1 MAEETR
7 LVRVEERL
15 RIKIGEAKNL
25 QSRSHGSPGTRDVYC
40 ALSLDQE
47 EIFRTTTMERTLNP
61 FFGEEFQFE
70 VPRKFRYLGI
80 YVYDRDRH
88 LKQDKILGKVAIKRE
103 DLATYHNKEHWF
115 PLKPVDADSEVQG
128 KAHLELAL
136 QPQVGH
142 IQPKLTV
149 RVIECSELTIK
160 NGGCDPFATVTVTY
174 SNGKQISKRTKV
186 KKKTVSPYFNETF
199 VFEPELMEYKDKDV
213 SHYSIDGGE
222 VGEVV
227 VGLWHASPG
236 MGEQPAFLGEV
247 RVTLRGLQKQPT
259 STTTAW
265 YFLQPRAA
273 KHRPNK
279 ISSNSTPPGTLPGLG
294 SLRLKIHYTADHV
307 FPSGMYDRLRSLLL
321 QSVNVQ
327 PITSSAVY
335 ILGEIVAS
343 KMEAAQPLVRVLVHH
358 GQLVSVMR
366 ALASHEISK
375 LTDPTT
381 IFRGNTLVSKMM
393 DEGMRLAGLHY
404 LHSTLRPAM
413 EQVFLERKPCEI
425 DPTRV
430 KDANTIQTNLANLK
444 EYVERVFT
452 AITTS
457 GVRCPP
463 LMCEMFWCLREL
475 AATHFPKNKEVRYS
489 VISGFI
495 FLRFF
500 APAILGPR
508 LFDITTEQID
518 SQTNRTLTLISKTI
532 QSLGNL
538 VSCRGGAGSVCKE
551 EYMECVY
558 REFYTERHIQAVKQF
573 LELISTSSNSGT
585 TKQRPTMLQEHPVVL
600 KEGVMIKRAQ
610 GRKRFGRKNFKQRYF
625 RLTTQDLTYS
635 KTKGKE
641 PLCRIPLE
649 EILAV
654 ERLHEDSFKMKN
666 MFQIVQPQRALY
678 VQAGNCVEEKE
689 WIDILTKICH
699 TNSNR
704 LEKYHPSAYINGHW
718 LCCRAA
724 SEVAPGC
731 SEVSPGVE
739 AGLRM
744 VLDPDRD
751 LQRIHS
757 LIFTNMPRL
766 ETLMSA
772 CECQA
777 VYGASDMCVIPG
789 GGSLIEDVPSCFK
802 TLTALREAAYALQHE
817 HRAYFRRLARDT
829 KYGSKQAPIGD
840 DNYLHLAAR
849 AGFDSQLTKRAY
861 ETDSLNQRCTDT
873 DHCYD
878 IGFLKRI
885 EDRRYDDTLRKCL
898 DSDSINRS
906 LNNTLRSE
914 KSERNGSENVE
925 NCKRLDSSILLA
937 TDGINLSGT
946 LSRKLN
952 NYDNTRKLDECTL
965 TRRIRDDINDIS
977 CTAMS
982 LKLGR
987 GQEKQIFKR
996 TSDLQFTRKM
1006 VYIEI
1011 ISCNFTNETAILFHH
1026 NNILALFY
1034 V

>member
-15 RIKIGEAKNL
+15 RIKIGEVKNL
-25 QSRSHGSPGTRDVYC
+25 PSRSHGSPDTRDVYC
-40 ALSLDQE
+40 TLSLDQE
-47 EIFRTTTMERTLNP
+47 EIFRTTTMERTLTP

-70 VPRKFRYLGI
+70 VPRKFRYLSI

-103 DLATYHNKEHWF
+103 ELATYHNKEHWF
-115 PLKPVDADSEVQG
+115 PLRPVDADSEVQG

-142 IQPKLTV
+142 AQPKLTV
-149 RVIECSELTIK
+149 KVIECSELTIK
-160 NGGCDPFATVTVTY
+160 NGGCDPFAVVTVTY
-174 SNGKQISKRTKV
+174 SNGKHISKRTKI
-186 KKKTVSPYFNETF
+186 KKKTVSPRFNEIF
-199 VFEPELMEYKDKDV
+199 VFEPELTESKDKDV

-222 VGEVV
+222 IEEIIVGV
-227 VGLWHASPG
+227 WHDSPG

-247 RVTLRGLQKQPT
+247 RVLLRGLQTQPV
-259 STTTAW
+259 SPMTAW
-265 YFLQPRAA
+265 YFLQPRSA
-273 KHRPNK
+273 KHRDSK
-279 ISSNSTPPGTLPGLG
+279 ISGTSTPPSSIPCIG

-307 FPSGMYDRLRSLLL
+307 FPSKMYEKLESLLL
-321 QSVNVQ
+321 QSVSVH

-343 KMEAAQPLVRVLVHH
+343 KMEAAQPLVRILVHH
-358 GQLVSVMR
+358 EQLVSVLR
-366 ALASHEISK
+366 TLANYEISK

-404 LHSTLRPAM
+404 LHCTLRPAM

-430 KDANTIQTNLANLK
+430 KDANTIQANLANLK
-444 EYVERVFT
+444 EYVRRVFM

-463 LMCEMFWCLREL
+463 LMCEMFWSLREL
-475 AATHFPKNKEVRYS
+475 AARHFPFNKEVRYS

-538 VSCRGGAGSVCKE
+538 VSCRGGTGSVCKE

-558 REFYTERHIQAVKQF
+558 REFYTEQHIQAVKQF
-573 LELISTSSNSGT
+573 LELISTGSSSGT
-585 TKQRPTMLQEHPVVL
+585 IKQRPAPLQEQPVVL

-625 RLTTQDLTYS
+625 RLTTQDLSYS
-635 KTKGKE
+635 KSRGKE
-641 PLCRIPLE
+641 PLCKIPLR

-666 MFQIVQPQRALY
+666 MFQIVQRQRALY
-678 VQAGNCVEEKE
+678 VQASNCVEEKE
-689 WIDILTKICH
+689 WIDILTKICQ

-724 SEVAPGC
+724 LDNAPGC
-731 SEVSPGVE
+731 SEVSPGIE
-739 AGLRM
+739 AGLKM
-744 VLDPDRD
+744 SLDPDRD

-766 ETLMSA
+766 ETLISA

-777 VYGASDMCVIPG
+777 VYGANKLCMLPG
-789 GGSLIEDVPSCFK
+789 GGPPIEDVPSCFK
-802 TLTALREAAYALQHE
+802 TLTSLRETSFALQQE
-817 HRAYFRRLARDT
+817 HRAYSRKLARET

-840 DNYLHLAAR
+840 DNYLHLAAS
-849 AGFDSQLTKRAY
+849 AGFDGALAKRVY
-861 ETDSLNQRCTDT
+861 ESDSPIIHRGDVERR
-873 DHCYD
+873 YEEEEAS
-878 IGFLKRI
+878 KRV
-885 EDRRYDDTLRKCL
+885 EDRRHEDPRRKCFESDFSNRRYENDHSLPKRFETNTAETMKSLKNDLKRFDNSLLKHGTLRV
-898 DSDSINRS
+898 
-906 LNNTLRSE
+906 E
-914 KSERNGSENVE
+914 KPERNRNENLE
-925 NCKRLDSSILLA
+925 SQRKLQDTSSLLR
-937 TDGINLSGT
+937 TDGINLSGS
-946 LSRKLN
+946 LSRKLR
-952 NYDNTRKLDECTL
+952 NYENTRKLDERTL
-965 TRRIRDDINDIS
+965 PRRITDDASD
-977 CTAMS
+977 MS
-982 LKLGR
+982 L
-987 GQEKQIFKR
+987 
-996 TSDLQFTRKM
+996 
-1006 VYIEI
+1006 
-1011 ISCNFTNETAILFHH
+1011 NP
-1026 NNILALFY
+1026 
-1034 V
+1034 

>member
-15 RIKIGEAKNL
+15 KIKIGEVKNL
-25 QSRSHGSPGTRDVYC
+25 QSRSHGSPSTRDVYC
-40 ALSLDQE
+40 VLSLDQE

-103 DLATYHNKEHWF
+103 ELASYHNKEHWF

-136 QPQVGH
+136 QPQVEH
-142 IQPKLTV
+142 AQPKLTV

-160 NGGCDPFATVTVTY
+160 NSSCDPFATVTVIY

-186 KKKTVSPYFNETF
+186 RKKTSSPYFNETF
-199 VFEPELMEYKDKDV
+199 IFEPELIETKDKDI
-213 SHYSIDGGE
+213 SHYSMEGAE

-236 MGEQPAFLGEV
+236 MGEQSVFLGEI
-247 RVTLRGLQKQPT
+247 RVTLKGLPT

-273 KHRPNK
+273 KHRPCK
-279 ISSNSTPPGTLPGLG
+279 ITNNSTSPGTLPGLG

-307 FPSGMYDRLRSLLL
+307 FPSKMYDRLRNLLL

-343 KMEAAQPLVRVLVHH
+343 KMEAAQPLVKVLVHH

-413 EQVFLERKPCEI
+413 EQVFLEKKQCEI

-430 KDANTIQTNLANLK
+430 KDSNTIQTNLTNLK
-444 EYVERVFT
+444 EYVERVFI

-508 LFDITTEQID
+508 LFDITSEQID

-558 REFYTERHIQAVKQF
+558 REFYTDRHIQAVKQF
-573 LELISTSSNSGT
+573 LELISTSSNTSSF
-585 TKQRPTMLQEHPVVL
+585 TKQRPTMLQEQPVVL
-600 KEGVMIKRAQ
+600 KEGIMIKRAQ

-641 PLCRIPLE
+641 PLCKISLE

-666 MFQIVQPQRALY
+666 MFQIIQPQRALY

-689 WIDILTKICH
+689 WIDILTKICQ

-724 SEVAPGC
+724 AEVAPGC
-731 SEVSPGVE
+731 SEVSPGIE

-757 LIFTNMPRL
+757 LIFTNMSRL
-766 ETLMSA
+766 ETLMNA

-777 VYGASDMCVIPG
+777 VYGASDICVIPD
-789 GGSLIEDVPSCFK
+789 GGSPIEDVPSCFK
-802 TLTALREAAYALQHE
+802 TLNALREVAYALQRE

-840 DNYLHLAAR
+840 DNYLHLASR
-849 AGFDSQLTKRAY
+849 AGFDNQLPKRMY
-861 ETDSLNQRCTDT
+861 ELDSVNQRCIETEHYDT
-873 DHCYD
+873 TFSRK
-878 IGFLKRI
+878 IV
-885 EDRRYDDTLRKCL
+885 ENQRYDDTFRKCF
-898 DSDSINRS
+898 DSGSINRRYENESNLLRRYENSSDAIKSIQNDLRKFDHS
-906 LNNTLRSE
+906 LNNSLRSD
-914 KSERNGSENVE
+914 KSERNGNENIE
-925 NCKRLDSSILLA
+925 NHKSTNLLTTDS
-937 TDGINLSGT
+937 INLSGT
-946 LSRKLN
+946 LSRRLA
-952 NYDNTRKLDECTL
+952 NYDNTRILDECT
-965 TRRIRDDINDIS
+965 RRLKHDAPDIS
-977 CTAMS
+977 CNS
-982 LKLGR
+982 LNER
-987 GQEKQIFKR
+987 G
-996 TSDLQFTRKM
+996 
-1006 VYIEI
+1006 
-1011 ISCNFTNETAILFHH
+1011 NH
-1026 NNILALFY
+1026 
-1034 V
+1034 

>member
-1 MAEETR
+1 
-7 LVRVEERL
+7 
-15 RIKIGEAKNL
+15 
-25 QSRSHGSPGTRDVYC
+25 
-40 ALSLDQE
+40 
-47 EIFRTTTMERTLNP
+47 MERTLNP

-128 KAHLELAL
+128 KAHLELS
-136 QPQVGH
+136 
-142 IQPKLTV
+142 IIFDYMYC
-149 RVIECSELTIK
+149 RIIECSELTIK
-160 NGGCDPFATVTVTY
+160 NGSCDPFATVTVIY

-186 KKKTVSPYFNETF
+186 KKKTASPRFNETF
-199 VFEPELMEYKDKDV
+199 VFEPELTETRDKDV
-213 SHYSIDGGE
+213 SHYSIEGAE

-236 MGEQPAFLGEV
+236 MGEQPVFLGEI
-247 RVTLRGLQKQPT
+247 RVTLKGLQKQPT

-273 KHRPNK
+273 KHRPSK

-294 SLRLKIHYTADHV
+294 SLRLKIHYVADHV
-307 FPSGMYDRLRSLLL
+307 FSSEMYDRLKSLLL
-321 QSVNVQ
+321 QSVNIQ

-413 EQVFLERKPCEI
+413 EQVFLEKKPCEI
-425 DPTRV
+425 DPSRV
-430 KDANTIQTNLANLK
+430 KDGNTIETNLTNLK
-444 EYVERVFT
+444 EYVERVFM

-573 LELISTSSNSGT
+573 LELISTSSNSSGI
-585 TKQRPTMLQEHPVVL
+585 TKQRPMVLQEQPVVL

-625 RLTTQDLTYS
+625 RLTTHDLTYS

-641 PLCRIPLE
+641 PLCKIPLE

-666 MFQIVQPQRALY
+666 MFQIIQPQRALY

-689 WIDILTKICH
+689 WIDILTKICQ

-718 LCCRAA
+718 LCCRAVA
-724 SEVAPGC
+724 EVAPGC
-731 SEVSPGVE
+731 SQVSPGVE

-766 ETLMSA
+766 ETLMNA

-777 VYGASDMCVIPG
+777 VYGASDMCVIPD
-789 GGSLIEDVPSCFK
+789 GGSPIEDVPSCFK
-802 TLTALREAAYALQHE
+802 TLNALREAAYALQRE
-817 HRAYFRRLARDT
+817 HRAYFRKLARDT

-840 DNYLHLAAR
+840 DNYLHLASR
-849 AGFDSQLTKRAY
+849 AGFDNQFTKRMF
-861 ETDSLNQRCTDT
+861 ESDGLNQRSIDT
-873 DHCYD
+873 EHYD
-878 IGFLKRI
+878 TGFSRKMV
-885 EDRRYDDTLRKCL
+885 ENQRYDETLRKRL
-898 DSDSINRS
+898 DSDSINP
-906 LNNTLRSE
+906 
-914 KSERNGSENVE
+914 
-925 NCKRLDSSILLA
+925 DS
-937 TDGINLSGT
+937 INLSGT
-946 LSRKLN
+946 LSRKLG
-952 NYDNTRKLDECTL
+952 NYDNTRMLSECTL
-965 TRRIRDDINDIS
+965 TRRLQDEVPDIPCNS
-977 CTAMS
+977 MS
-982 LKLGR
+982 ER
-987 GQEKQIFKR
+987 G
-996 TSDLQFTRKM
+996 
-1006 VYIEI
+1006 
-1011 ISCNFTNETAILFHH
+1011 NH
-1026 NNILALFY
+1026 
-1034 V
+1034 

>member
-15 RIKIGEAKNL
+15 KIKIGEVKNL
-25 QSRSHGSPGTRDVYC
+25 QSRSHGSPSTRDVYC
-40 ALSLDQE
+40 VLSLDQE

-103 DLATYHNKEHWF
+103 ELASYHNKEHWF

-136 QPQVGH
+136 QPQVEH
-142 IQPKLTV
+142 AQPKLTV

-160 NGGCDPFATVTVTY
+160 NSSCDPFATVTVIY

-186 KKKTVSPYFNETF
+186 RKKTSSPYFNETF
-199 VFEPELMEYKDKDV
+199 IFEPELTETKDKDI
-213 SHYSIDGGE
+213 SHYSMEGAE

-236 MGEQPAFLGEV
+236 MGEQSVFLGEI
-247 RVTLRGLQKQPT
+247 RVTLKGLPT

-273 KHRPNK
+273 KHRPYK
-279 ISSNSTPPGTLPGLG
+279 ISNNSTSPGTLPGLG

-307 FPSGMYDRLRSLLL
+307 FPSEMYDRLRNLLL

-343 KMEAAQPLVRVLVHH
+343 KMEAAQPLVKVLVHH

-413 EQVFLERKPCEI
+413 EQVFLEKKQCEI

-430 KDANTIQTNLANLK
+430 KDSNTIQTNLANLK
-444 EYVERVFT
+444 EYVERVFI

-508 LFDITTEQID
+508 LFDITSEQID

-558 REFYTERHIQAVKQF
+558 REFYTDRHIQAVKQF
-573 LELISTSSNSGT
+573 LELISTSSNTSSF
-585 TKQRPTMLQEHPVVL
+585 TKQRPTMLQEQPVVL
-600 KEGVMIKRAQ
+600 KEGIMIKRAQ

-641 PLCRIPLE
+641 PLCKIPLE

-666 MFQIVQPQRALY
+666 MFQIIQPQRALY

-689 WIDILTKICH
+689 WIDILTKICQ

-724 SEVAPGC
+724 AEVAPGC
-731 SEVSPGVE
+731 SEVSPGIE

-757 LIFTNMPRL
+757 LIFTNMSRL
-766 ETLMSA
+766 ETLMNA

-777 VYGASDMCVIPG
+777 VYGASDICVIPD
-789 GGSLIEDVPSCFK
+789 GGSPIEDVPSCFK
-802 TLTALREAAYALQHE
+802 TLNALREAAYALQGE

-840 DNYLHLAAR
+840 DNYLHLASR
-849 AGFDSQLTKRAY
+849 AGFENQLTKRIY
-861 ETDSLNQRCTDT
+861 EDSVNQRCIETEHYDT
-873 DHCYD
+873 TFSRK
-878 IGFLKRI
+878 IV
-885 EDRRYDDTLRKCL
+885 ENQRYDDTFRKCF
-898 DSDSINRS
+898 DSGSINRRYENESNLLRRYENSSDAIKSIQNDLRKFDHS
-906 LNNTLRSE
+906 LNNSLRSD
-914 KSERNGSENVE
+914 KSERNGNENIE
-925 NCKRLDSSILLA
+925 NHKSTNLLTADS
-937 TDGINLSGT
+937 INLSGT
-946 LSRKLN
+946 LSRRLA
-952 NYDNTRKLDECTL
+952 NYDNTRILDECTL
-965 TRRIRDDINDIS
+965 TRRLKHDAPDIS
-977 CTAMS
+977 CNS
-982 LKLGR
+982 LNER
-987 GQEKQIFKR
+987 G
-996 TSDLQFTRKM
+996 
-1006 VYIEI
+1006 
-1011 ISCNFTNETAILFHH
+1011 NH
-1026 NNILALFY
+1026 
-1034 V
+1034 

>member
-15 RIKIGEAKNL
+15 KIKIGEAKNL
-25 QSRSHGSPGTRDVYC
+25 QSRGHGSLGTRDVYC

-88 LKQDKILGKVAIKRE
+88 LKQDKILGKVAIKRD

-115 PLKPVDADSEVQG
+115 PLRPVDADSEVQG
-128 KAHLELAL
+128 KVHIEFGL
-136 QPQVGH
+136 QPQ
-142 IQPKLTV
+142 IDNLQTKLII
-149 RVIECSELTIK
+149 RIIECYELTIK
-160 NGGCDPFATVTVTY
+160 NNGCDPFATITIIY
-174 SNGKQISKRTKV
+174 NNGKQITKRTKV
-186 KKKTVSPYFNETF
+186 KKKTISPYFNETF
-199 VFEPELMEYKDKDV
+199 IFDTELNDTNNKNDKDKDV
-213 SHYSIDGGE
+213 SNYTIDNNGE
-222 VGEVV
+222 IDEAVIS
-227 VGLWHASPG
+227 LWHASSG
-236 MGEQPAFLGEV
+236 MGEQPIFLGEI
-247 RVTLRGLQKQPT
+247 RVTLRGLQKQT
-259 STTTAW
+259 TNTTTAW
-265 YFLQPRAA
+265 YFLQPRSI
-273 KHRPNK
+273 KNRPNK
-279 ISSNSTPPGTLPGLG
+279 FNNNNSTTTIMTTSSSTITSMASLKTSTTSTTTTAGTLQPCLG

-307 FPSGMYDRLRSLLL
+307 FPSNVYDKLRNLLL
-321 QSVNVQ
+321 QSVTIK

-335 ILGEIVAS
+335 ILGEIVSS

-366 ALASHEISK
+366 ALACHEISK

-404 LHSTLRPAM
+404 LHSTLRPSM
-413 EQVFLERKPCEI
+413 EQVISEKKPCEI

-430 KDANTIQTNLANLK
+430 KDSTTIETNLINLK
-444 EYVERVFT
+444 EYVDKVFT

-457 GVRCPP
+457 GVRCPQ

-475 AATHFPKNKEVRYS
+475 AAIHFPKNKEVRYS

-508 LFDITTEQID
+508 LFDVTNEQID

-551 EYMECVY
+551 EYMEGVY
-558 REFYTERHIQAVKQF
+558 REFYTDKHIQAVKQF
-573 LELISTSSNSGT
+573 LELISTSSSSGMT
-585 TKQRPTMLQEHPVVL
+585 RQRPTILQEQPVVL

-641 PLCRIPLE
+641 PLCRILLE

-678 VQAGNCVEEKE
+678 VQASNCVEEKE

-718 LCCRAA
+718 LCCKAV
-724 SEVAPGC
+724 SEIAPGC

-751 LQRIHS
+751 FQRIHS

-777 VYGASDMCVIPG
+777 VYGASEMCVLPG
-789 GGSLIEDVPSCFK
+789 GNSPIEDVPSSFK
-802 TLTALREAAYALQHE
+802 TLTALREASFALQHE

-849 AGFDSQLTKRAY
+849 FNDQIPRRNY
-861 ETDSLNQRCTDT
+861 DIDNFNQRCIEPGICNDIQTTDNTRKYDNLTINHKYDYDNNT
-873 DHCYD
+873 DKLKCIHND
-878 IGFLKRI
+878 INNI
-885 EDRRYDDTLRKCL
+885 ERNTSNSKNGSDIKIDKNNINDDNIK
-898 DSDSINRS
+898 INDVCNI
-906 LNNTLRSE
+906 LNN
-914 KSERNGSENVE
+914 
-925 NCKRLDSSILLA
+925 
-937 TDGINLSGT
+937 DGINLSDT
-946 LSRKLN
+946 SLN
-952 NYDNTRKLDECTL
+952 NKLCSYDNTKKISDSTL
-965 TRRIRDDINDIS
+965 TRRIRDDPSTIS
-977 CTAMS
+977 
-982 LKLGR
+982 GR
-987 GQEKQIFKR
+987 G
-996 TSDLQFTRKM
+996 
-1006 VYIEI
+1006 
-1011 ISCNFTNETAILFHH
+1011 NH
-1026 NNILALFY
+1026 
-1034 V
+1034 

>member
-15 RIKIGEAKNL
+15 KIKIGEAKNL
-25 QSRSHGSPGTRDVYC
+25 QSRSHGSPSTRDVYC
-40 ALSLDQE
+40 TLSLDQE

-115 PLKPVDADSEVQG
+115 PLKPVNADSEVQG
-128 KAHLELAL
+128 KVHLELAL
-136 QPQVGH
+136 QPQVEH
-142 IQPKLTV
+142 AQPKLTV

-160 NGGCDPFATVTVTY
+160 NGSCDPFATVTVIY
-174 SNGKQISKRTKV
+174 SNGKQISKRTKGR
-186 KKKTVSPYFNETF
+186 KKTASPYFNETF
-199 VFEPELMEYKDKDV
+199 VFEPELTEIKDKDI
-213 SHYSIDGGE
+213 SHYSMEGAE

-227 VGLWHASPG
+227 VSLWHASPG
-236 MGEQPAFLGEV
+236 MGEQSVFLGEI
-247 RVTLRGLQKQPT
+247 RVTLKGLQKQPT

-273 KHRPNK
+273 KHRPCK
-279 ISSNSTPPGTLPGLG
+279 ISNNSTSPGTLPGLG
-294 SLRLKIHYTADHV
+294 SLRLKVHYTADHV
-307 FPSGMYDRLRSLLL
+307 FPSEMYDRLRSLLL

-343 KMEAAQPLVRVLVHH
+343 KMEAAQPLVKVLVHH

-413 EQVFLERKPCEI
+413 EQVFLDKKQCEI
-425 DPTRV
+425 DPSRV
-430 KDANTIQTNLANLK
+430 KDGNTVQTNLANLK

-558 REFYTERHIQAVKQF
+558 REFYTDRHIQAVKQF
-573 LELISTSSNSGT
+573 LELISTSSNTSSFI
-585 TKQRPTMLQEHPVVL
+585 KQRPTMLQEQPVVL
-600 KEGVMIKRAQ
+600 KEGIMIKRAQ

-641 PLCRIPLE
+641 PLCKIPLE

-666 MFQIVQPQRALY
+666 MFQIIQPQRALY

-689 WIDILTKICH
+689 WIDILTKICQ

-718 LCCRAA
+718 LCCRAVA
-724 SEVAPGC
+724 EVAPGC
-731 SEVSPGVE
+731 SEVSPGIE

-766 ETLMSA
+766 ETLMNA

-777 VYGASDMCVIPG
+777 VYGASDICVIPD
-789 GGSLIEDVPSCFK
+789 GGSPIEDVPSCFK
-802 TLTALREAAYALQHE
+802 TLNALREAAYALQRE

-840 DNYLHLAAR
+840 DNYLHLASR
-849 AGFDSQLTKRAY
+849 AGFDNQLTKRTY
-861 ETDSLNQRCTDT
+861 ELDNQRCIETEHYDT
-873 DHCYD
+873 AFSRK
-878 IGFLKRI
+878 IV
-885 EDRRYDDTLRKCL
+885 ENQRYDDTFRKCF
-898 DSDSINRS
+898 DSDSINRRYENESNLLRRYENSSDTIKSIQNDLRKFDHS
-906 LNNTLRSE
+906 LNNTLRSD
-914 KSERNGSENVE
+914 KSERNGNENIE
-925 NCKRLDSSILLA
+925 NHKSTSLLTADS
-937 TDGINLSGT
+937 INLSGT
-946 LSRKLN
+946 LSRRLG
-952 NYDNTRKLDECTL
+952 NYDNTRMLDECTL
-965 TRRIRDDINDIS
+965 TRRLKHEAPDIS
-977 CTAMS
+977 CNSMS
-982 LKLGR
+982 ER
-987 GQEKQIFKR
+987 G
-996 TSDLQFTRKM
+996 
-1006 VYIEI
+1006 
-1011 ISCNFTNETAILFHH
+1011 NH
-1026 NNILALFY
+1026 
-1034 V
+1034 

>member
-1 MAEETR
+1 MLA
-7 LVRVEERL
+7 
-15 RIKIGEAKNL
+15 IKLPILSTGEAKNL

-40 ALSLDQE
+40 TLSLDQE

-136 QPQVGH
+136 QPQVEH
-142 IQPKLTV
+142 AQPKLTV
-149 RVIECSELTIK
+149 RIIECSELTIK
-160 NGGCDPFATVTVTY
+160 NGSCDPFATVTVIY

-186 KKKTVSPYFNETF
+186 KKKTASPRFNETF
-199 VFEPELMEYKDKDV
+199 VFEPELIETRDKDV
-213 SHYSIDGGE
+213 SHYSIEGAE

-236 MGEQPAFLGEV
+236 MGEQPVFLGEI
-247 RVTLRGLQKQPT
+247 RVTLKGLQKQPT

-273 KHRPNK
+273 KHRPSK

-294 SLRLKIHYTADHV
+294 SLRLKIHYVADHV
-307 FPSGMYDRLRSLLL
+307 FSSEMYDRLKSLLL

-413 EQVFLERKPCEI
+413 EQVFLEKKPCEI

-430 KDANTIQTNLANLK
+430 KDGNTIETNLTNLK
-444 EYVERVFT
+444 EYVERVFM

-573 LELISTSSNSGT
+573 LELISTSSNSSGI
-585 TKQRPTMLQEHPVVL
+585 TKQRPMVLQEQPVVL

-625 RLTTQDLTYS
+625 RLTTHDLTYS

-641 PLCRIPLE
+641 PLCKIPLE

-666 MFQIVQPQRALY
+666 MFQIIQPQRALY

-689 WIDILTKICH
+689 WIDILTKICQ

-718 LCCRAA
+718 LCCRAVA
-724 SEVAPGC
+724 EVAPGC
-731 SEVSPGVE
+731 SQVSPGVE

-766 ETLMSA
+766 ETLMNA

-777 VYGASDMCVIPG
+777 VYGASDMCVIPD
-789 GGSLIEDVPSCFK
+789 GGSPIEDVPSCFK
-802 TLTALREAAYALQHE
+802 TLNALREAAYALQRE
-817 HRAYFRRLARDT
+817 HRAYFRKLARDT

-840 DNYLHLAAR
+840 DNYLHLASR
-849 AGFDSQLTKRAY
+849 AGFDNQFTKRMF
-861 ETDSLNQRCTDT
+861 ESDGLNQRSIETEHYDT
-873 DHCYD
+873 
-878 IGFLKRI
+878 GFSRKMV
-885 EDRRYDDTLRKCL
+885 ESQRYDETLRKRL
-898 DSDSINRS
+898 DSDSINP
-906 LNNTLRSE
+906 
-914 KSERNGSENVE
+914 
-925 NCKRLDSSILLA
+925 DS
-937 TDGINLSGT
+937 INLSGT
-946 LSRKLN
+946 LSRKLG
-952 NYDNTRKLDECTL
+952 NYDNTRMLSECTL
-965 TRRIRDDINDIS
+965 TRRLQDEVPDIS
-977 CTAMS
+977 CNSMS
-982 LKLGR
+982 ER
-987 GQEKQIFKR
+987 G
-996 TSDLQFTRKM
+996 
-1006 VYIEI
+1006 
-1011 ISCNFTNETAILFHH
+1011 NH
-1026 NNILALFY
+1026 
-1034 V
+1034 

>member
-25 QSRSHGSPGTRDVYC
+25 QSRSHGSPSTRDVYC
-40 ALSLDQE
+40 TLSLDQE

-115 PLKPVDADSEVQG
+115 PLKPVNADSEVQG
-128 KAHLELAL
+128 KVHLELAL
-136 QPQVGH
+136 QPQVEH
-142 IQPKLTV
+142 AQPKLTV
-149 RVIECSELTIK
+149 RIIECSELTIK
-160 NGGCDPFATVTVTY
+160 NGSCDPFATVTVIY

-186 KKKTVSPYFNETF
+186 RKKTASPYFNETF
-199 VFEPELMEYKDKDV
+199 VFEPELMEIKDKDV
-213 SHYSIDGGE
+213 SHYSMEGAE

-227 VGLWHASPG
+227 VSLWHASPG
-236 MGEQPAFLGEV
+236 MGEQSVFLGEI
-247 RVTLRGLQKQPT
+247 RVTLKGLQKQPT
-259 STTTAW
+259 STSTAW

-273 KHRPNK
+273 KHRPCK
-279 ISSNSTPPGTLPGLG
+279 ISNNSTSPGTIPSLG

-307 FPSGMYDRLRSLLL
+307 FPSEMYDKLRSLLL
-321 QSVNVQ
+321 QSVKVQ

-413 EQVFLERKPCEI
+413 EQVFLDKKQCEI

-430 KDANTIQTNLANLK
+430 KDSNTIQTNLENLK
-444 EYVERVFT
+444 EYVERIFT

-558 REFYTERHIQAVKQF
+558 REFYTDRHIQAVKQF
-573 LELISTSSNSGT
+573 LELISTSSNSSSF
-585 TKQRPTMLQEHPVVL
+585 TKQRSTMLQEQPVVL
-600 KEGVMIKRAQ
+600 KEGIMIKRAQ

-641 PLCRIPLE
+641 PLCKIPLE

-666 MFQIVQPQRALY
+666 MFQIIQPQRALY

-689 WIDILTKICH
+689 WIDILTKICQ

-718 LCCRAA
+718 LCCRAVA
-724 SEVAPGC
+724 EVAPGC

-766 ETLMSA
+766 ETLMNA

-777 VYGASDMCVIPG
+777 VYGASDICVIPD
-789 GGSLIEDVPSCFK
+789 GGSPIEDVPSCFK
-802 TLTALREAAYALQHE
+802 TLNALREAAYALQRE

-840 DNYLHLAAR
+840 DNYLHLASR
-849 AGFDSQLTKRAY
+849 AGFDNQLTKRTY
-861 ETDSLNQRCTDT
+861 ELDSVNQRCIEMEHYDT
-873 DHCYD
+873 AFSRK
-878 IGFLKRI
+878 IV
-885 EDRRYDDTLRKCL
+885 ENQRYDDTFRKCF
-898 DSDSINRS
+898 DSDSINRRYENESNLMRRYENSNDTIKSIQNDLRKFDHS
-906 LNNTLRSE
+906 LNNTLRSD
-914 KSERNGSENVE
+914 KSERNGNENIE
-925 NCKRLDSSILLA
+925 NHKSASLLMTDS
-937 TDGINLSGT
+937 INLSGT
-946 LSRKLN
+946 LSRRLG
-952 NYDNTRKLDECTL
+952 NYDNTRMLDECTL
-965 TRRIRDDINDIS
+965 TRRLKHDASDIS
-977 CTAMS
+977 CDSMS
-982 LKLGR
+982 ER
-987 GQEKQIFKR
+987 G
-996 TSDLQFTRKM
+996 
-1006 VYIEI
+1006 
-1011 ISCNFTNETAILFHH
+1011 NH
-1026 NNILALFY
+1026 
-1034 V
+1034 

>member
-15 RIKIGEAKNL
+15 RIKIGEVKNL
-25 QSRSHGSPGTRDVYC
+25 QSRSHGSPSTRDVYC

-103 DLATYHNKEHWF
+103 ELATYHNKEHWF

-128 KAHLELAL
+128 KAHLELVL
-136 QPQVGH
+136 QPQVEH
-142 IQPKLTV
+142 AQPKLTV

-160 NGGCDPFATVTVTY
+160 NGSCDPFATVTVIY

-186 KKKTVSPYFNETF
+186 KKKTASPYFNETF
-199 VFEPELMEYKDKDV
+199 VFEPELTETKDKDI
-213 SHYSIDGGE
+213 SHYSIEGAE

-236 MGEQPAFLGEV
+236 MGEQSVFLGEI
-247 RVTLRGLQKQPT
+247 RVTLKGLQKQPT
-259 STTTAW
+259 STTPAW

-273 KHRPNK
+273 KHRPCK
-279 ISSNSTPPGTLPGLG
+279 ISNNTTSPGTLPGLG

-307 FPSGMYDRLRSLLL
+307 FPSEMYDRLRSLLL

-413 EQVFLERKPCEI
+413 EQVFLEKKQCEI

-430 KDANTIQTNLANLK
+430 KDGNTIQTNLANLK

-508 LFDITTEQID
+508 LFDITNEQID

-558 REFYTERHIQAVKQF
+558 REFYTDRHIQAVKQF
-573 LELISTSSNSGT
+573 LELISTSSNTSSF
-585 TKQRPTMLQEHPVVL
+585 TKQRSTMLQEQPVVL
-600 KEGVMIKRAQ
+600 KEGIYFLVMHTIDCDKRIMIKRAQ

-641 PLCRIPLE
+641 PLCKIPLE

-666 MFQIVQPQRALY
+666 MFQIIQPQRALY
-678 VQAGNCVEEKE
+678 VQASNCVEEKE
-689 WIDILTKICH
+689 WIDILTKICQ

-718 LCCRAA
+718 LCCRAVT
-724 SEVAPGC
+724 EVAPGC
-731 SEVSPGVE
+731 SEVSPGIE

-757 LIFTNMPRL
+757 LIFTNMSRL
-766 ETLMSA
+766 ETLMNA

-777 VYGASDMCVIPG
+777 VYGASDICVIPD
-789 GGSLIEDVPSCFK
+789 GGSPIEDVPSCFK
-802 TLTALREAAYALQHE
+802 TLNALREAAYALQRE

-840 DNYLHLAAR
+840 DNYLHLASR
-849 AGFDSQLTKRAY
+849 AGFDNQLTKRPY
-861 ETDSLNQRCTDT
+861 ESDSVNQRIDT
-873 DHCYD
+873 ELYD
-878 IGFLKRI
+878 TAFSRKIV
-885 EDRRYDDTLRKCL
+885 ENQRYDDTFRKCF
-898 DSDSINRS
+898 DSDSINRRYENESNLLRRYENSSDTIKSIQNDLRKFDHS
-906 LNNTLRSE
+906 LHNTLRSD
-914 KSERNGSENVE
+914 KLERNGNENIE
-925 NCKRLDSSILLA
+925 NHKSTSLLTA
-937 TDGINLSGT
+937 DNINLSGT
-946 LSRKLN
+946 LSRRLG
-952 NYDNTRKLDECTL
+952 NYDNTRMLDECTL
-965 TRRIRDDINDIS
+965 TRRLKHDAADIS
-977 CTAMS
+977 CNSMS
-982 LKLGR
+982 ER
-987 GQEKQIFKR
+987 G
-996 TSDLQFTRKM
+996 
-1006 VYIEI
+1006 
-1011 ISCNFTNETAILFHH
+1011 NH
-1026 NNILALFY
+1026 
-1034 V
+1034 

>member
-15 RIKIGEAKNL
+15 KIKIGEVKNL
-25 QSRSHGSPGTRDVYC
+25 LSRGHGSPGTRDVYC

-47 EIFRTTTMERTLNP
+47 EIFRTSTIERTLNP

-115 PLKPVDADSEVQG
+115 PLRPVDADSEVQG

-136 QPQVGH
+136 QPQVNH
-142 IQPKLTV
+142 AQPKLTV
-149 RVIECSELTIK
+149 RVIECSELTLK
-160 NGGCDPFATVTVTY
+160 NGGCDPFATVTVIY
-174 SNGKQISKRTKV
+174 SNGKQIIKRTKV

-199 VFEPELMEYKDKDV
+199 TFEPELIEPKDKDV

-236 MGEQPAFLGEV
+236 MGEQSAFLGEV
-247 RVTLRGLQKQPT
+247 RVTLRGLKKQLT

-273 KHRPNK
+273 KNRPSK
-279 ISSNSTPPGTLPGLG
+279 ITHNSSPPGTLPGLG
-294 SLRLKIHYTADHV
+294 SLRLKLHYTADHV
-307 FPSGMYDRLRSLLL
+307 FPSEMYDRLRSLLL

-413 EQVFLERKPCEI
+413 EQVFLEKKPCEI

-475 AATHFPKNKEVRYS
+475 AATYFPKNKEVRYS

-551 EYMECVY
+551 EYMEGVY
-558 REFYTERHIQAVKQF
+558 REFYTEKHIQAVKQF
-573 LELISTSSNSGT
+573 LELISTSSSSSSSSSSGMT
-585 TKQRPTMLQEHPVVL
+585 RQRPTILQEQPVVL
-600 KEGVMIKRAQ
+600 KEGINFLFTHSTNCGKRVMIKRAQ

-641 PLCRIPLE
+641 PLCRILLE

-704 LEKYHPSAYINGHW
+704 LES
-718 LCCRAA
+718 CRAV

-731 SEVSPGVE
+731 SEVSPGIE

-757 LIFTNMPRL
+757 LIFTNMARL

-777 VYGASDMCVIPG
+777 VYGASEMCVLPG
-789 GGSLIEDVPSCFK
+789 GGSPIEDVPSCFK
-802 TLTALREAAYALQHE
+802 TLTALSDAAFGLQQE
-817 HRAYFRRLARDT
+817 HRAYFRKLARDT

-849 AGFDSQLTKRAY
+849 AGFDNQLTKRAAY
-861 ETDSLNQRCTDT
+861 TDSDGRNQQCIEAGLCYDGFTRRIETDRK
-873 DHCYD
+873 YD
-878 IGFLKRI
+878 
-885 EDRRYDDTLRKCL
+885 ESLRKCL
-898 DSDSINRS
+898 DSDSINRRYENENNTLKLYESNAESIRSIQNDLNKFDRS
-906 LNNTLRSE
+906 LNNTL
-914 KSERNGSENVE
+914 KSDRVVERNGNENLENHRRMEMNNLLSSEGV
-925 NCKRLDSSILLA
+925 S
-937 TDGINLSGT
+937 LSGS
-946 LSRKLN
+946 LSRKLS
-952 NYDNTRKLDECTL
+952 NYDHVKKINIDSSLSW
-965 TRRIRDDINDIS
+965 RIRDDASDIS
-977 CTAMS
+977 SSSMS
-982 LKLGR
+982 GR
-987 GQEKQIFKR
+987 G
-996 TSDLQFTRKM
+996 
-1006 VYIEI
+1006 
-1011 ISCNFTNETAILFHH
+1011 
-1026 NNILALFY
+1026 NN
-1034 V
+1034 

>member
-40 ALSLDQE
+40 VLSLDQE
-47 EIFRTTTMERTLNP
+47 EIFKTATMERTLNP

-70 VPRKFRYLGI
+70 IPRKFRYLGI

-88 LKQDKILGKVAIKRE
+88 LKQDKILGKVAIKKE

-136 QPQVGH
+136 QSQVEH
-142 IQPKLTV
+142 AQPKLTV
-149 RVIECSELTIK
+149 RIIECSELTIK
-160 NGGCDPFATVTVTY
+160 NGSCDPFATVTVIY
-174 SNGKQISKRTKV
+174 SNGKKIPKRTKV
-186 KKKTVSPYFNETF
+186 KKKTSCPYFNETF
-199 VFEPELMEYKDKDV
+199 VFEPELTDTRDKDI
-213 SHYSIDGGE
+213 SHYPIEGAE

-227 VGLWHASPG
+227 VSLWHSSG
-236 MGEQPAFLGEV
+236 MGEQSVFLGEV
-247 RVTLRGLQKQPT
+247 RVTLKGLQKQPT

-273 KHRPNK
+273 KHRPSK
-279 ISSNSTPPGTLPGLG
+279 ISHNSTPPGTLPGLG
-294 SLRLKIHYTADHV
+294 SLRLKIYYVADHV
-307 FPSGMYDRLRSLLL
+307 FPSEVYDRLKSLLL
-321 QSVNVQ
+321 QSANVQ

-343 KMEAAQPLVRVLVHH
+343 KMEAAQPLVRVLVHY

-375 LTDPTT
+375 VTDPTT

-393 DEGMRLAGLHY
+393 DEVMRLAGLHY
-404 LHSTLRPAM
+404 LHGTLRPAM
-413 EQVFLERKPCEI
+413 EQVFLEKKPCEI

-430 KDANTIQTNLANLK
+430 KDGNTIETNLMNLK
-444 EYVERVFT
+444 EYVERVFV

-463 LMCEMFWCLREL
+463 LMCEIFWCLREL
-475 AATHFPKNKEVRYS
+475 AATHFPKNQEVRYS

-500 APAILGPR
+500 APAILGPK
-508 LFDITTEQID
+508 LFDITTAQID
-518 SQTNRTLTLISKTI
+518 PQTNRTLTLISKTI
-532 QSLGNL
+532 QSLGNF

-573 LELISTSSNSGT
+573 LEIISTSSNSSGT
-585 TKQRPTMLQEHPVVL
+585 TKQRPMVQEQPVVL

-625 RLTTQDLTYS
+625 RLTTHDLTYS

-641 PLCRIPLE
+641 PLCKIPLE

-654 ERLHEDSFKMKN
+654 ERLLEDSFKMKN
-666 MFQIVQPQRALY
+666 MFQIIQPQRALY
-678 VQAGNCVEEKE
+678 VQANNCVEEKE
-689 WIDILTKICH
+689 WIDILTKICQ
-699 TNSNR
+699 TNANR

-718 LCCRAA
+718 LCCRAVT
-724 SEVAPGC
+724 EIAPGC
-731 SEVSPGVE
+731 SQVSPGVE

-757 LIFTNMPRL
+757 LIFINMPRL
-766 ETLMSA
+766 ETLMNA

-777 VYGASDMCVIPG
+777 VYGASDMCVIPD
-789 GGSLIEDVPSCFK
+789 GGSPIEDVPSCFK
-802 TLTALREAAYALQHE
+802 TLNLLKEAAYALQCE

-840 DNYLHLAAR
+840 DNYLHLASR
-849 AGFDSQLTKRAY
+849 AGFDTQLTKKML
-861 ETDSLNQRCTDT
+861 EPDGLNQRSTEMEQCDMGFSRKITENQRHDDT
-873 DHCYD
+873 SKSLDSDFINHRYENEH
-878 IGFLKRI
+878 LL
-885 EDRRYDDTLRKCL
+885 RRYDNNSETIRSIQNDLRKF
-898 DSDSINRS
+898 DHS
-906 LNNTLRSE
+906 LNSTLRSDNSE
-914 KSERNGSENVE
+914 KHVNESMENE
-925 NCKRLDSSILLA
+925 NHKRLDSISLLTA
-937 TDGINLSGT
+937 DSINLSGT
-946 LSRKLN
+946 LSPKLG
-952 NYDNTRKLDECTL
+952 NYDNTRILGECSL
-965 TRRIRDDINDIS
+965 TRH
-977 CTAMS
+977 
-982 LKLGR
+982 L
-987 GQEKQIFKR
+987 QI
-996 TSDLQFTRKM
+996 D
-1006 VYIEI
+1006 VPDA
-1011 ISCNFTNETAILFHH
+1011 SCNSMSERGNH
-1026 NNILALFY
+1026 
-1034 V
+1034 

>member
-15 RIKIGEAKNL
+15 KIKIGEVKNL
-25 QSRSHGSPGTRDVYC
+25 LSRGHGSPGTRDVYC

-115 PLKPVDADSEVQG
+115 PLRPVDADSEVQG

-136 QPQVGH
+136 QPQIGH

-149 RVIECSELTIK
+149 RIIECSELTIK
-160 NGGCDPFATVTVTY
+160 NGGCDPFAIVTVIY

-199 VFEPELMEYKDKDV
+199 IFEPELTEPKDKDV
-213 SHYSIDGGE
+213 SHYSIDGE

-247 RVTLRGLQKQPT
+247 RVTLRGLQKQST

-273 KHRPNK
+273 KHRPSK
-279 ISSNSTPPGTLPGLG
+279 ITNNSTSPGTLPDLG
-294 SLRLKIHYTADHV
+294 SLRLKLHYTADNV
-307 FPSGMYDRLRSLLL
+307 FPSKMYEPLCSLLL
-321 QSVNVQ
+321 QSVNIQ

-343 KMEAAQPLVRVLVHH
+343 KMEAAQPLVRVLVDR

-404 LHSTLRPAM
+404 LHSTLKPAM
-413 EQVFLERKPCEI
+413 EQVFLEKKPCEI

-444 EYVERVFT
+444 EYVERVFR

-508 LFDITTEQID
+508 LFDITNEQID

-551 EYMECVY
+551 EYMEGVY
-558 REFYTERHIQAVKQF
+558 REFYTDKHIQAVKQF
-573 LELISTSSNSGT
+573 LELISTSSNSGIT
-585 TKQRPTMLQEHPVVL
+585 RQRPTILQEQPVVL

-641 PLCRIPLE
+641 PLCRILLE

-699 TNSNR
+699 TNNNR
-704 LEKYHPSAYINGHW
+704 LEKYHPSAFINGHW
-718 LCCRAA
+718 LCCAA
-724 SEVAPGC
+724 VLEGASGC
-731 SEVSPGVE
+731 KEVSPGLE
-739 AGLRM
+739 AKLGM
-744 VLDPDRD
+744 NLDLDRD

-757 LIFTNMPRL
+757 LIFTNMARL
-766 ETLMSA
+766 ETLRSA

-777 VYGASDMCVIPG
+777 VYGASEMCVLPG
-789 GGSLIEDVPSCFK
+789 GGPPIEDVPSCFK
-802 TLTALREAAYALQHE
+802 TLTALRDAAFALEHE
-817 HRAYFRRLARDT
+817 HRAYCRKLARDT

-849 AGFDSQLTKRAY
+849 AGFDGPIAKRAY
-861 ETDSLNQRCTDT
+861 TDTDGLNQRCIEAGFG
-873 DHCYD
+873 YD
-878 IGFLKRI
+878 GLTRRI
-885 EDRRYDDTLRKCL
+885 EDRRYDETSLRKCL
-898 DSDSINRS
+898 DSDSINRRYENDNNTMIRYESNTETMRSIQNDLIKFDRS
-906 LNNTLRSE
+906 LSNTLRSDRVVE
-914 KSERNGSENVE
+914 KNGNENME
-925 NCKRLDSSILLA
+925 NNRRIQDVGTLL
-937 TDGINLSGT
+937 TCEGVSLSGT
-946 LSRKLN
+946 LSRKLS
-952 NYDNTRKLDECTL
+952 NYDNTRKMNNEGTL
-965 TRRIRDDINDIS
+965 TRRIRDDASDIS
-977 CTAMS
+977 SSSMS
-982 LKLGR
+982 GR
-987 GQEKQIFKR
+987 G
-996 TSDLQFTRKM
+996 
-1006 VYIEI
+1006 
-1011 ISCNFTNETAILFHH
+1011 NH
-1026 NNILALFY
+1026 
-1034 V
+1034 

>member
-1 MAEETR
+1 MAEKTR

-25 QSRSHGSPGTRDVYC
+25 QSRSHGYPGTRDVYC
-40 ALSLDQE
+40 TLSLDQE
-47 EIFRTTTMERTLNP
+47 EIFKTTTMERTLNP

-88 LKQDKILGKVAIKRE
+88 LKQDKILGKVAIKKE

-136 QPQVGH
+136 QPQVEH
-142 IQPKLTV
+142 AQPKLTV
-149 RVIECSELTIK
+149 RLIECSELTIK
-160 NGGCDPFATVTVTY
+160 NGSCDPFATVTVIY

-186 KKKTVSPYFNETF
+186 KKKTASPRFNESF
-199 VFEPELMEYKDKDV
+199 VFEPELIETRDKDV
-213 SHYSIDGGE
+213 SHYSIEGAE

-236 MGEQPAFLGEV
+236 MGEQPVFLGEV
-247 RVTLRGLQKQPT
+247 RVTLKGLQKQPT

-273 KHRPNK
+273 KHRPSK
-279 ISSNSTPPGTLPGLG
+279 ISSNSIPPGTLPGLG
-294 SLRLKIHYTADHV
+294 SLRLKIHYVIDHV
-307 FPSGMYDRLRSLLL
+307 FSSEMYDRLKNLLL
-321 QSVNVQ
+321 QSVHIQ

-343 KMEAAQPLVRVLVHH
+343 KMEAAQPLVRVLVHQ
-358 GQLVSVMR
+358 GQLVPVMR

-393 DEGMRLAGLHY
+393 DEGMRLAGLRY

-413 EQVFLERKPCEI
+413 EQVFLEKKPCEI
-425 DPTRV
+425 DPARV
-430 KDANTIQTNLANLK
+430 KDGNTIETNLTNLK

-463 LMCEMFWCLREL
+463 LMCEMFWSLREL

-558 REFYTERHIQAVKQF
+558 KEFYTEKHIQAVKQF
-573 LELISTSSNSGT
+573 LELISTSSNSSGI
-585 TKQRPTMLQEHPVVL
+585 TKQRPTILQEQPVVL

-625 RLTTQDLTYS
+625 RLTTHDLTYS

-641 PLCRIPLE
+641 PLCKIPLE

-666 MFQIVQPQRALY
+666 MFQIIQPQRALY

-689 WIDILTKICH
+689 WIDILTKICQ

-704 LEKYHPSAYINGHW
+704 LEKYHPRVYMNGHW
-718 LCCRAA
+718 LCCQAVA
-724 SEVAPGC
+724 EVAPGC
-731 SEVSPGVE
+731 KQVSPDIE
-739 AGLRM
+739 AGLHM

-766 ETLMSA
+766 ETLMNA

-777 VYGASDMCVIPG
+777 VYGASDICVIPD
-789 GGSLIEDVPSCFK
+789 GGSPIEDVPSCFK
-802 TLTALREAAYALQHE
+802 TLNTLREAAYALQRE
-817 HRAYFRRLARDT
+817 HRAYFRKLARDT

-840 DNYLHLAAR
+840 DNYLHLANR
-849 AGFDSQLTKRAY
+849 AGFDNQLTKRTY
-861 ETDSLNQRCTDT
+861 ELDGLNQRSIETEHYDT
-873 DHCYD
+873 
-878 IGFLKRI
+878 GFSRKI
-885 EDRRYDDTLRKCL
+885 VESQRYDETFKKCL
-898 DSDSINRS
+898 DSDSINRRYEDENNSDTVRSIQNDLRKFDHS

-914 KSERNGSENVE
+914 KLERNVNKNMGSH
-925 NCKRLDSSILLA
+925 KRLDGTSLLTA
-937 TDGINLSGT
+937 DSINLSST
-946 LSRKLN
+946 LSRKLG
-952 NYDNTRKLDECTL
+952 NYDNTRVLNEHCTL
-965 TRRIRDDINDIS
+965 TRRLQDD
-977 CTAMS
+977 
-982 LKLGR
+982 
-987 GQEKQIFKR
+987 
-996 TSDLQFTRKM
+996 TSD
-1006 VYIEI
+1006 IP
-1011 ISCNFTNETAILFHH
+1011 CNSMSERGN
-1026 NNILALFY
+1026 Y
-1034 V
+1034 

>member
-1 MAEETR
+1 ETR

-40 ALSLDQE
+40 TLSLDQE

-136 QPQVGH
+136 QHQVGH
-142 IQPKLTV
+142 PQPKLTV
-149 RVIECSELTIK
+149 S
-160 NGGCDPFATVTVTY
+160 CDPFAIVTVMY
-174 SNGKQISKRTKV
+174 SNGAQ
-186 KKKTVSPYFNETF
+186 
-199 VFEPELMEYKDKDV
+199 
-213 SHYSIDGGE
+213 

-236 MGEQPAFLGEV
+236 MGEQSVFLGEV
-247 RVTLRGLQKQPT
+247 RVTLKGTQKEET

-273 KHRPNK
+273 KHRPSK

-294 SLRLKIHYTADHV
+294 SLRLKIHYVADHV
-307 FPSGMYDRLRSLLL
+307 FPSEVYDKLKSLLL

-375 LTDPTT
+375 LTQFFYLSDPTT

-413 EQVFLERKPCEI
+413 EQVFLEKKPCEI

-430 KDANTIQTNLANLK
+430 KDGNTTETNLTNLK
-444 EYVERVFT
+444 EYVERVFV

-573 LELISTSSNSGT
+573 LEIISTSSTSSSGI
-585 TKQRPTMLQEHPVVL
+585 TKQRPTVLQEQPVVL

-625 RLTTQDLTYS
+625 RLTTHDLTYS

-641 PLCRIPLE
+641 PLCKIPLE

-666 MFQIVQPQRALY
+666 MFQIIQPQRALY

-689 WIDILTKICH
+689 WIDILTKICQ

-718 LCCRAA
+718 LCCRAVA
-724 SEVAPGC
+724 ETAPGC
-731 SEVSPGVE
+731 SQVSPGIE

-757 LIFTNMPRL
+757 LIFTNLPRL
-766 ETLMSA
+766 DTLMNA

-777 VYGASDMCVIPG
+777 VYGASDMCVIPD
-789 GGSLIEDVPSCFK
+789 GGSPIEDVPSCFK
-802 TLTALREAAYALQHE
+802 TLIALRDAAYALQCE
-817 HRAYFRRLARDT
+817 HRVYFRRLARDT

-840 DNYLHLAAR
+840 DNYLHLASR
-849 AGFDSQLTKRAY
+849 AGFDNQLTKRMY
-861 ETDSLNQRCTDT
+861 ELDGLNQRSIETE
-873 DHCYD
+873 HYD
-878 IGFLKRI
+878 MGFSRKI
-885 EDRRYDDTLRKCL
+885 VESQRYDDTFRKCL
-898 DSDSINRS
+898 DPDSINRRYENENHLLRGYENNSDTIRSIQNDLRKFDHS
-906 LNNTLRSE
+906 LNNTLRSD
-914 KSERNGSENVE
+914 KSERNANESMENH
-925 NCKRLDSSILLA
+925 KRLDSTSLLTA
-937 TDGINLSGT
+937 DSINLSGT
-946 LSRKLN
+946 LSRKLG
-952 NYDNTRKLDECTL
+952 NYDNIRVLGECTL
-965 TRRIRDDINDIS
+965 TRRLQDDVPDIS
-977 CTAMS
+977 CNSMS
-982 LKLGR
+982 ER
-987 GQEKQIFKR
+987 G
-996 TSDLQFTRKM
+996 
-1006 VYIEI
+1006 
-1011 ISCNFTNETAILFHH
+1011 NH
-1026 NNILALFY
+1026 
-1034 V
+1034 

>member
-15 RIKIGEAKNL
+15 KIKIGEVKNL
-25 QSRSHGSPGTRDVYC
+25 QSRSHGSPGARDVYC

-115 PLKPVDADSEVQG
+115 PLRPVDADSEVQG

-136 QPQVGH
+136 QPQIGH
-142 IQPKLTV
+142 AQSKLTV
-149 RVIECSELTIK
+149 RVIECSELTVK
-160 NGGCDPFATVTVTY
+160 NGGCDPYATVMVIY
-174 SNGKQISKRTKV
+174 SNGKQIIKRTKT
-186 KKKTVSPYFNETF
+186 KKKTVTPYFNETF
-199 VFEPELMEYKDKDV
+199 VFEPEIPESKEKDV
-213 SHYSIDGGE
+213 SHYPIESGE

-273 KHRPNK
+273 KHRPSK
-279 ISSNSTPPGTLPGLG
+279 ISSTSTPTGVLPGLG

-307 FPSGMYDRLRSLLL
+307 FPSAMYDRLRNLLL
-321 QSVNVQ
+321 QSVNIQ
-327 PITSSAVY
+327 PVTSSAVY

-358 GQLVSVMR
+358 GQLVSVMQ

-413 EQVFLERKPCEI
+413 EQVFLEKKPCEI

-475 AATHFPKNKEVRYS
+475 ATTHFPKNKEVRYS

-551 EYMECVY
+551 EYMEYYFC
-558 REFYTERHIQAVKQF
+558 REFYTEKHIQAVKQF
-573 LELISTSSNSGT
+573 LELISTSSNSGNA
-585 TKQRPTMLQEHPVVL
+585 KQRPSTQLEQPVVL

-635 KTKGKE
+635 KTKVNYLLGKE
-641 PLCRIPLE
+641 PLCKIPLE

-654 ERLHEDSFKMKN
+654 ERLQENSFKMKN
-666 MFQIVQPQRALY
+666 MFQIIQSQRALY

-689 WIDILTKICH
+689 WIDILTKICR
-699 TNSNR
+699 TNNNR

-718 LCCRAA
+718 LCCKAVA
-724 SEVAPGC
+724 EVAPGC
-731 SEVSPGVE
+731 SEVSPGTE

-789 GGSLIEDVPSCFK
+789 GGSPIEDVPSCFK

-817 HRAYFRRLARDT
+817 HRAHFRRLARDT

-849 AGFDSQLTKRAY
+849 AGFESQLTKYAY
-861 ETDSLNQRCTDT
+861 EMDNLNQHYIET
-873 DHCYD
+873 DHCYES
-878 IGFLKRI
+878 GFSRRI
-885 EDRRYDDTLRKCL
+885 EDRRYDETFRKYL
-898 DSDSINRS
+898 DSDSIHRRYENENNLLRRYENNTDTIKS
-906 LNNTLRSE
+906 IQNNLKKFDHNLHNTLRIDKFE
-914 KSERNGSENVE
+914 KTTSLEN
-925 NCKRLDSSILLA
+925 NRRLDSS
-937 TDGINLSGT
+937 TV
-946 LSRKLN
+946 
-952 NYDNTRKLDECTL
+952 L
-965 TRRIRDDINDIS
+965 T
-977 CTAMS
+977 T
-982 LKLGR
+982 
-987 GQEKQIFKR
+987 
-996 TSDLQFTRKM
+996 
-1006 VYIEI
+1006 
-1011 ISCNFTNETAILFHH
+1011 
-1026 NNILALFY
+1026 
-1034 V
+1034 

>member
-1 MAEETR
+1 MASTGPVVQLLRFIFRFKYRHGTTRET
-7 LVRVEERL
+7 
-15 RIKIGEAKNL
+15 ISGEVKNL
-25 QSRSHGSPGTRDVYC
+25 PSRSHGSPDTRDVYC
-40 ALSLDQE
+40 TLSLDQE
-47 EIFRTTTMERTLNP
+47 EIFRTTTMERTLTP

-70 VPRKFRYLGI
+70 VPRKFRYLSI

-103 DLATYHNKEHWF
+103 ELATYHNKEHWF
-115 PLKPVDADSEVQG
+115 PLRPVDADSEVQG

-142 IQPKLTV
+142 AQPKLTV
-149 RVIECSELTIK
+149 KVIECSELTIK
-160 NGGCDPFATVTVTY
+160 NGGCDPFAVVTVTY
-174 SNGKQISKRTKV
+174 SNGKHISKRTKI
-186 KKKTVSPYFNETF
+186 KKKTVSPRFNEIF
-199 VFEPELMEYKDKDV
+199 VFEPELTESKDKDV

-222 VGEVV
+222 IEEIIVGV
-227 VGLWHASPG
+227 WHDSPG

-247 RVTLRGLQKQPT
+247 RVLLRGLQTQPV
-259 STTTAW
+259 SPMTAW
-265 YFLQPRAA
+265 YFLQPRSA
-273 KHRPNK
+273 KHRDSK
-279 ISSNSTPPGTLPGLG
+279 ISGTSTPPSSIPCIG

-307 FPSGMYDRLRSLLL
+307 FPSKMYEKLESLLL
-321 QSVNVQ
+321 QSVSVH

-343 KMEAAQPLVRVLVHH
+343 KMEAAQPLVRILVHH
-358 GQLVSVMR
+358 EQLVSVLR
-366 ALASHEISK
+366 TLANYEISK

-404 LHSTLRPAM
+404 LHCTLRPAM

-430 KDANTIQTNLANLK
+430 KDANTIQANLANLK
-444 EYVERVFT
+444 EYVRRVFM

-463 LMCEMFWCLREL
+463 LMCEMFWSLREL
-475 AATHFPKNKEVRYS
+475 AARHFPFNKEVRYS

-538 VSCRGGAGSVCKE
+538 VSCRGGTGSVCKE

-558 REFYTERHIQAVKQF
+558 REFYTEQHIQAVKQF
-573 LELISTSSNSGT
+573 LELISTGSSSGT
-585 TKQRPTMLQEHPVVL
+585 IKQRPAPLQEQPVVL

-625 RLTTQDLTYS
+625 RLTTQDLSYS
-635 KTKGKE
+635 KSRGKE
-641 PLCRIPLE
+641 PLCKIPLR

-666 MFQIVQPQRALY
+666 MFQIVQRQRALY
-678 VQAGNCVEEKE
+678 VQASNCVEEKE
-689 WIDILTKICH
+689 WIDILTKICQ

-724 SEVAPGC
+724 LDNAPGC
-731 SEVSPGVE
+731 SEVSPGIE
-739 AGLRM
+739 AGLKM
-744 VLDPDRD
+744 SLDPDRD

-766 ETLMSA
+766 ETLISA

-777 VYGASDMCVIPG
+777 VYGANKLCMLPG
-789 GGSLIEDVPSCFK
+789 GGPPIEDVPSCFK
-802 TLTALREAAYALQHE
+802 TLTSLRETSFALQQE
-817 HRAYFRRLARDT
+817 HRAYSRKLARET

-840 DNYLHLAAR
+840 DNYLHLAAS
-849 AGFDSQLTKRAY
+849 AGFDGALAKRVY
-861 ETDSLNQRCTDT
+861 ESDSPIIHRGDVERR
-873 DHCYD
+873 YEEEEAS
-878 IGFLKRI
+878 KRV
-885 EDRRYDDTLRKCL
+885 EDRRHEDPRRKCFESDFSNRRYENDHSLPKRFETNTAETMKSLKNDLKRFDNSLLKHGTLRV
-898 DSDSINRS
+898 
-906 LNNTLRSE
+906 E
-914 KSERNGSENVE
+914 KPERNRNENLE
-925 NCKRLDSSILLA
+925 SQRKLQDTSSLLR
-937 TDGINLSGT
+937 TDGINLSGS
-946 LSRKLN
+946 LSRKLR
-952 NYDNTRKLDECTL
+952 NYENTRKLDERTL
-965 TRRIRDDINDIS
+965 PRRITDDASD
-977 CTAMS
+977 MS
-982 LKLGR
+982 L
-987 GQEKQIFKR
+987 
-996 TSDLQFTRKM
+996 
-1006 VYIEI
+1006 
-1011 ISCNFTNETAILFHH
+1011 NP
-1026 NNILALFY
+1026 
-1034 V
+1034 

>member
-1 MAEETR
+1 
-7 LVRVEERL
+7 
-15 RIKIGEAKNL
+15 
-25 QSRSHGSPGTRDVYC
+25 
-40 ALSLDQE
+40 
-47 EIFRTTTMERTLNP
+47 MERTLNP

-115 PLKPVDADSEVQG
+115 PLRPVDADSEVQG

-136 QPQVGH
+136 QPQIGH
-142 IQPKLTV
+142 AQSKLTV
-149 RVIECSELTIK
+149 RVIECSELTVK
-160 NGGCDPFATVTVTY
+160 NGGCDPYATVMVIY
-174 SNGKQISKRTKV
+174 SNGKQIIKRTKT
-186 KKKTVSPYFNETF
+186 KKKTVTPYFNETF
-199 VFEPELMEYKDKDV
+199 VFEPEIPESKEKDV
-213 SHYSIDGGE
+213 SHYPIESGE

-273 KHRPNK
+273 KHRPSK
-279 ISSNSTPPGTLPGLG
+279 VSSTSTPSAVLPGLG

-307 FPSGMYDRLRSLLL
+307 FPSAMYDRLRNLLL

-327 PITSSAVY
+327 PVTSSAVY

-358 GQLVSVMR
+358 GQLVSVMQ

-413 EQVFLERKPCEI
+413 EQVFLEKKPCEI

-430 KDANTIQTNLANLK
+430 KDANTIQTNLSNLK

-475 AATHFPKNKEVRYS
+475 ATTHFPKNKEVRYS

-551 EYMECVY
+551 EYMEY
-558 REFYTERHIQAVKQF
+558 YFSREFYTEKHIQAVKQF
-573 LELISTSSNSGT
+573 LELISTSSNSGSA
-585 TKQRPTMLQEHPVVL
+585 KQRPSAQQEQPVVL
-600 KEGVMIKRAQ
+600 KEGTYFLFMHTADCDKRIMIKRAQ

-641 PLCRIPLE
+641 PLCKIPLE

-654 ERLHEDSFKMKN
+654 ERLQENSFKMKN
-666 MFQIVQPQRALY
+666 MFQIIQSQRALY

-689 WIDILTKICH
+689 WIDILTKICR
-699 TNSNR
+699 TNNNR

-718 LCCRAA
+718 LCCKAVA
-724 SEVAPGC
+724 EIAPGC
-731 SEVSPGVE
+731 SEVSPGTE

-777 VYGASDMCVIPG
+777 VYGASDMCVISG
-789 GGSLIEDVPSCFK
+789 GGSPIEDVPSCFK

-849 AGFDSQLTKRAY
+849 AGFESQLTKYTY
-861 ETDSLNQRCTDT
+861 EMDNLNQHYIETE
-873 DHCYD
+873 HCYES
-878 IGFLKRI
+878 GFSRRI
-885 EDRRYDDTLRKCL
+885 EDRRYDETFRKCL
-898 DSDSINRS
+898 DSDSIHRRYENENNLLRRYENNTDSIKSIQNNLKKYDHS
-906 LNNTLRSE
+906 LHNTLRIDKFE
-914 KSERNGSENVE
+914 KSASLENSR
-925 NCKRLDSSILLA
+925 RLDNS
-937 TDGINLSGT
+937 TV
-946 LSRKLN
+946 
-952 NYDNTRKLDECTL
+952 L
-965 TRRIRDDINDIS
+965 T
-977 CTAMS
+977 T
-982 LKLGR
+982 
-987 GQEKQIFKR
+987 
-996 TSDLQFTRKM
+996 
-1006 VYIEI
+1006 
-1011 ISCNFTNETAILFHH
+1011 
-1026 NNILALFY
+1026 
-1034 V
+1034 